1 MDEEFNKFET
11 VPGTE
16 KTFTI
21 FASAKICEVAFAC
34 EALDSYE
41 FEDTF
46 LYDVSIDF
54 LNGKGI
60 RF

>member
-11 VPGTE
+11 LPGTE

-21 FASAKICEVAFAC
+21 YASAKICEVAFAC

-46 LYDVSIDF
+46 LYDVSIEF
-54 LNGKGI
+54 LEW
-60 RF
+60 